1 LSGRLERDRTA
12 LVVVDVQEGFR
23 KAIPDFERIAKAT
36 ATLIDGAEAMSIP
49 VIVTEQYPKGLGET
63 ASEVAEHLPEGSERL
78 EKVVFS
84 AAEAEGFDLGGRDQ
98 ALVCGVE
105 THVCVNQTV
114 LDLVEDGKDVQ
125 VAEDAVGSR
134 TEENK
139 RVGLHKMEQ
148 AGATLT
154 SVETALFELL
164 GRAGTDEF
172 KAVQKL
178 ILEYA
183 PTINADSS
191 ASRPGSA
198 RERVT

>member
-1 LSGRLERDRTA
+1 MNGKLDRDRTA

-23 KAIPDFERIAKAT
+23 RAIPDFERIAKAT
-36 ATLIDGAEAMSIP
+36 ATLIQGAEAIGIP
-49 VIVTEQYPKGLGET
+49 VIATEQYPKGLGET
-63 ASEVAEHLPEGSERL
+63 VREVADHLPEGVEPL

-84 AAEAEGFDLGGRDQ
+84 AADAEGFDLGGRDQ
-98 ALVCGVE
+98 VLVCGVE
-105 THVCVNQTV
+105 SHVCVSQTAI
-114 LDLVEDGKDVQ
+114 DLLEEGKEVQ
-125 VAEDAVGSR
+125 VPLDAVGSR

-139 RVGLHKMEQ
+139 RVGLHKMER
-148 AGATLT
+148 AGAVLT

-183 PTINADSS
+183 PN
-191 ASRPGSA
+191 PGAVPKA
-198 RERVT
+198 REKIT